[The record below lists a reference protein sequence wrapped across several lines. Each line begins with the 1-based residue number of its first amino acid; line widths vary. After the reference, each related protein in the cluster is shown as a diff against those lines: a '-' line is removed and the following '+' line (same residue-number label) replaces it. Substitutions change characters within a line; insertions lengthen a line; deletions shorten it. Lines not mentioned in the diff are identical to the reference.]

1 MPSDAL
7 KQLSSLAYDLNTDR
21 PRLALGPHGAR
32 LLTELITAA
41 KGEMW
46 VSVIILSAT
55 LVDVAVHEAG
65 QFDVAFDDQ
74 NVDAGFG
81 DHEDGPGTMD
91 EGGRLACLI
100 CLPASGGVWRLCA
113 PAATPLCIMKA
124 QPPVFQVR
132 VMMRVFWP
140 GTPNRRLWRFCR
152 FWRIWR
158 DGGKGAFRGNLC

>member
-7 KQLSSLAYDLNTDR
+7 KQLFSLAYDLNTDR
-21 PRLALGPHGAR
+21 PRLALGPHGTR

-91 EGGRLACLI
+91 EGGPFGLSYLSAGER
-100 CLPASGGVWRLCA
+100 
-113 PAATPLCIMKA
+113 
-124 QPPVFQVR
+124 
-132 VMMRVFWP
+132 
-140 GTPNRRLWRFCR
+140 RRLEALRAR
-152 FWRIWR
+152 RNALVHYE
-158 DGGKGAFRGNLC
+158 GPTAGVSGAGDDAAVLKADAEQALTAVLPVLENLERWG

>member
-7 KQLSSLAYDLNTDR
+7 KQLSSLAYDLNTER

-41 KGEMW
+41 RAEMW

-74 NVDAGFG
+74 NFDEGFG
-81 DHEDGPGTMD
+81 DEEGPFGLSYLSAG
-91 EGGRLACLI
+91 ER
-100 CLPASGGVWRLCA
+100 
-113 PAATPLCIMKA
+113 
-124 QPPVFQVR
+124 
-132 VMMRVFWP
+132 
-140 GTPNRRLWRFCR
+140 RRLEVLRAR
-152 FWRIWR
+152 RNALVHYGGPVAGLSGAGDDAGLLAR
-158 DGGKGAFRGNLC
+158 DAEQAIVAILPVLENLERWG